1 MLNDEKIQIAGIKKK
16 KKETKI
22 SEKKKSSFGGREK
35 IIFPH
40 EIPHELAVIFEHETM
55 RPVMRWKGCELGC
68 RSSFSVP
75 SAEGTSP
82 IPWQA
87 GDGFK
92 GDPSQRY
99 QAFFRML
106 LGLLKDA

>member
-1 MLNDEKIQIAGIKKK
+1 
-16 KKETKI
+16 
-22 SEKKKSSFGGREK
+22 
-35 IIFPH
+35 
-40 EIPHELAVIFEHETM
+40 
-55 RPVMRWKGCELGC
+55 MRWKGCELGC

-106 LGLLKDA
+106 LGLFKDA